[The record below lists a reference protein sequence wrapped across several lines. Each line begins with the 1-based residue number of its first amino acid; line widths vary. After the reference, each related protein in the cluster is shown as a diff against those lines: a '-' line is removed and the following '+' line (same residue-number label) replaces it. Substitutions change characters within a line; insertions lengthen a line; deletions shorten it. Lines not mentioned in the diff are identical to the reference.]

1 MKYVMG
7 DQNVTTKNIRQWLD
21 ETTENTTCLF
31 DILTK
36 ADAFCISCTPASP
49 MHCIERCEIWR
60 TKNEFI
66 KTNPVFCRDD
76 HIHDLLNAVKN
87 SRRKNIMD
95 ALYELPHGT
104 KGLQDFLK
112 SKGYRHSQRTI
123 ANQYVEPL
131 MKTGL
136 VESDGARYRLT
147 LYGKK
152 FHDILDLF
160 NAENLLPPHSRCYE
174 EIILKELREAPKSY
188 KDLIESLTQKSL
200 SRSLKRLI
208 ENGLVTKSKTPE
220 YIFYFRTKK
229 LPKKAFSPTEK
240 RVYDSIPDVGISAR
254 KLSWNVGISIRR
266 IYKYLRRL
274 RKRRLVFT
282 RKKHRTYQLTPD
294 GIRLADFL
302 EETAKL
308 VIDASKASCYLLER
322 SGETVI
328 FPQHPLGCA
337 SQPLLKL
344 SPSK

>member
-7 DQNVTTKNIRQWLD
+7 DQNVTTKNIRQWLAQ
-21 ETTENTTCLF
+21 TTENTTGLF

-36 ADAFCISCTPASP
+36 ADAFCVSCTPASP
-49 MHCIERCEIWR
+49 MRCIERCEIWK

-66 KTNPVFCRDD
+66 KTNPMFCKDD
-76 HIHDLLNAVKN
+76 HIHNLLNAAKN

-95 ALYELPHGT
+95 ALYELPRGT
-104 KGLQDFLK
+104 KGLQEFLK
-112 SKGYRHSQRTI
+112 TKGYRHSQRTI
-123 ANQYVEPL
+123 ASQYVEPL

-136 VESDGARYRLT
+136 VESDGERYRLT

-152 FHDILDLF
+152 FHDILGRF
-160 NAENLLPPHSRCYE
+160 NAESLLPPHSNCYE
-174 EIILKELREAPKSY
+174 EIILKKLRENPKTY
-188 KDLIESLTQKSL
+188 KDLAESLTQKSL

-208 ENGLVTKSKTPE
+208 ENGLVSKSKTPE

-229 LPKKAFSPTEK
+229 VPKKPFSPTEK
-240 RVYDSIPDVGISAR
+240 RVYNSIPDVGASAR
-254 KLSWNVGISIRR
+254 KLSWKVGISIRR

-282 RKKHRTYQLTPD
+282 RKKPRSYYLTPD
-294 GIRLADFL
+294 GNRLAEFL

-308 VIDASKASCYLLER
+308 VIDASRASCYLLQR

-328 FPQHPLGCA
+328 IPQNTLDCA
-337 SQPLLKL
+337 SPLLEVPPPK
-344 SPSK
+344 